1 MLRLVIWMLLL
12 TNAAYFAW
20 TQGYLGALGW
30 APIEQAE
37 PERLKA
43 QIKPETL
50 RLLNGPKG
58 PERAAPAPVAP
69 PAPAAEA
76 PAPPPAA
83 ASEPAP
89 DVAPSG
95 ATPSVATA
103 STPTEPPAPPTACW
117 QASGYTSA
125 QGESLRTALTRLD
138 LPRGSWQLN
147 DIQTGGRWVV
157 YMGSFN
163 EEQMARKK
171 TELREMGVAF
181 RSLSVPAL
189 GPGLALGTFSSEAS
203 AQQALQDATRKGVR
217 TARVAL
223 ERPET
228 TSVRLRLPAAT
239 EAQHA
244 SVAGLGTVLAGKSL
258 QRCD

>member
-12 TNAAYFAW
+12 ANAGYFAW
-20 TQGYLGALGW
+20 TQGYLAVLGW
-30 APIEQAE
+30 APTEQAE

-43 QIKPETL
+43 QIKPEAL

-58 PERAAPAPVAP
+58 PERTTPAPVAR

-83 ASEPAP
+83 TSEPAP
-89 DVAPSG
+89 AAGPTG
-95 ATPSVATA
+95 ATTSVATA

-117 QASGYTSA
+117 QAVGYTPTQA
-125 QGESLRTALTRLD
+125 ESLRAALARLD

-157 YMGSFN
+157 YMGSYN

-171 TELREMGVAF
+171 TELREMGVDF
-181 RSLSVPAL
+181 RTLSAPAL
-189 GPGLALGTFSSEAS
+189 GTGLALGTFSSEAS

-239 EAQHA
+239 EAQRA
-244 SVAGLGTVLAGKSL
+244 AVAGVGSALAGKSL